1 MLAHAA
7 VLAYRLPRT
16 GPWRTWANV
25 QMFSAGHAVAAG
37 VLLCGLT
44 WLWCRLPLR
53 GRIVPSVL
61 SFLVAWA
68 VAVPI
73 LSEDLEGMVA
83 RLSGRVPVWLAFAL
97 VTVLPAAMI
106 PLAYLTGRLSRRLAF
121 RLLAAGAAIVGLG
134 VNAVV
139 LPLAYPGVHLWT
151 LLGATLALA
160 GVLTHVPMPQL
171 LSRRGW
177 LRALIFVALGITG
190 SLSVAVWPPNATVVE
205 AAYQP
210 AAAFMPFL
218 ARFRPQTST
227 PFRVPAQQREWFV
240 DRSRVAPTKPNARVI
255 PKDAVV
261 LMIGVDSMRAD
272 LLEDEKYRKSLPNM
286 FRLRDRSVWFK
297 KARSAGSS
305 TAPAIASLFS
315 SRYYSQLY
323 WTQYKKRRPE
333 VFPHDDPSPRFP
345 ELLSAKGIPTV
356 SVDTAGWLLNE
367 FAIVRGFSEEQS
379 ARTAGYPTAHT
390 AIGPLNQRLRDHSE
404 GPLFQYVHCLD
415 AHSPYTSAGKAKT
428 KFLGYVK
435 ELALVDTEIG
445 RLEETLKATGL
456 AKRAVWI
463 LYSDHGEAFGE
474 HGMTFHAT
482 TLYDELLHVPL
493 LIAGPGL
500 APRAVESP
508 VSLVD
513 IGPTVLDLFQLA
525 TPSTMMGQSL
535 VPFLKGESP
544 RLSRPIL
551 AESRLKR
558 ALVTPDGFKI
568 VEDPRRRT
576 LELYD
581 LNEDPKELNNIFQ
594 SDDPKSQEVLGALL
608 MFFDLHTYSRPGYK
622 VPYRRW

>member
-1 MLAHAA
+1 MLVHAA

-16 GPWRTWANV
+16 AAWRTWANV
-25 QMFSAGHAVAAG
+25 QIFSAGHAITAG
-37 VLLCGLT
+37 VLLCGLI
-44 WLWCRLPLR
+44 WLWCLLKLR
-53 GRIVPSVL
+53 GRVL
-61 SFLVAWA
+61 PALLSLVVAWA
-68 VAVPI
+68 VAVPV

-83 RLSGRVPVWLAFAL
+83 RLSAHVPVWLASTL
-97 VTVLPAAMI
+97 VTLVPAALI
-106 PLAYLTGRLSRRLAF
+106 PLAYVIGRLSRRLWF
-121 RLLAAGAAIVGLG
+121 RLLAAAAAVAGLA

-151 LLGATLALA
+151 LLGAAVALA
-160 GVLTHVPMPQL
+160 GLLTDAPMPKL
-171 LSRRGW
+171 LSQRRW
-177 LRALIFVALGITG
+177 LRALVFVILGIAG
-190 SLSVAVWPPNATVVE
+190 SLSIVVWPPNATVVE
-205 AAYQP
+205 MAHQP

-255 PKDAVV
+255 PEDAIV

-286 FRLRDRSVWFK
+286 FRLRDRSVWFRM
-297 KARSAGSS
+297 ARSAGSS

-323 WTQYKKRRPE
+323 WTQYKKRKPE
-333 VFPHDDPSPRFP
+333 VFPHEDPSPRFP

-379 ARTAGYPTAHT
+379 ARTSGYPTAHT
-390 AIGPLNQRLRDHSE
+390 AMGPLNQRLRDHGA
-404 GPLFQYVHCLD
+404 GPLFLYVHCLD
-415 AHSPYTSAGKAKT
+415 AHAPYTSAGKAKT

-445 RLEETLKATGL
+445 RLEETLKARGL
-456 AKRAVWI
+456 DERAVWI

-482 TLYDELLHVPL
+482 TLYDELLRVPL

-500 APRAVESP
+500 APRIVDTP

-513 IGPTVLDLFQLA
+513 VGPTVLDLFQLS
-525 TPSTMMGQSL
+525 TPSAMMGQSL
-535 VPFLKGESP
+535 VPFLEGESP

-558 ALVTPDGFKI
+558 ALVTPDGYKI

-576 LELYD
+576 LELYN
-581 LNEDPKELNNIFQ
+581 LNEDPKELNNIYQ

-608 MFFDLHTYSRPGYK
+608 MFFDLHTHKRPGYK